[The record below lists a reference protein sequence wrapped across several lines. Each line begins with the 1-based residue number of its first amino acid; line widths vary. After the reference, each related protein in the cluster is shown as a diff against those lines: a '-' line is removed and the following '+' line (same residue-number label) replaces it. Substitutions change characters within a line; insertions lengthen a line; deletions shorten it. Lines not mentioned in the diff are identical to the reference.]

1 MEADIGAMDANGAR
15 QLAARIKAGVSAGM
29 RVELVSSNEDD
40 RLVPGD
46 RGVVEAVDE
55 EGMVLVRW
63 DRGLTLAI
71 DPAHTPVRRLVSRA
85 APSAEA

>member
-1 MEADIGAMDANGAR
+1 MDANGAR

-29 RVELVSSNEDD
+29 RVELVSANEDS
-40 RLVPGD
+40 RLVAGD

-55 EGMVLVRW
+55 EGMVLVKW

-71 DPAHTPVRRLVSRA
+71 DPSLTPVRRLVSPA